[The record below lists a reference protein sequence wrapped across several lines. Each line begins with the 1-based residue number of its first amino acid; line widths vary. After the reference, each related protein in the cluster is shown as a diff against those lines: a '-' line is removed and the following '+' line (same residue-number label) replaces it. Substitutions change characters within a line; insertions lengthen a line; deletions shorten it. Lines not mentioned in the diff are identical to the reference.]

1 MRSLGD
7 SSLRSAP
14 AVARKGGTLSSA
26 CRQRIRV
33 VNHRLPPIVVIE
45 NETTRSPTNP

>member
-14 AVARKGGTLSSA
+14 AGERKRGTLSSA
-26 CRQRIRV
+26 SRPGVRV
-33 VNHRLPPIVVIE
+33 VYHPHPPIVVIE
-45 NETTRSPTNP
+45 DETTRSPKNP

>member
-14 AVARKGGTLSSA
+14 AVARKGGDAL
-26 CRQRIRV
+26 QRLQAEDQV